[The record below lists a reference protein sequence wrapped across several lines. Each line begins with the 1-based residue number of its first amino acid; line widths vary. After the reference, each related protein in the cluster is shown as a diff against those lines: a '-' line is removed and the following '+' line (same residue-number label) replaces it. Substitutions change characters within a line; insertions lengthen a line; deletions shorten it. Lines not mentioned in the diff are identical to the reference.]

1 MSYVD
6 ALLDRESD
14 IIHIVE
20 RDKKGKRIYQEYKAK
35 YLFYYTDPKG
45 KYRSVYGDSLSKI
58 TASNKSEFLK
68 ELRLHK
74 GKSQIFESDI
84 NPVFRCLS
92 DNYLDIPP
100 PSLHVCFF
108 DIEVNFDPDKGFAPT
123 DDPFNAVNSISLY
136 LDWMDALITLCIPP
150 PSYVDDQI
158 EDIVNKFENTIVCK
172 NEIEMFNLFFEL
184 IEDADVLTGWN
195 SGGYDIPYMVNR
207 VTQIMSKDDTRRFCL
222 FNQYPKQ
229 REFVQFDQKQV
240 TYDLIGR
247 VHIDYLELYKKYN
260 YEQRHSYKL
269 DYIGEMEV
277 GEKKTEYEGTLD
289 QLYNNDWKTFL
300 EYNRQDTMLLYKIHA
315 KLKFLDLANSIA
327 HQNTVLLP
335 TVMGSVAMIE
345 QAVINEAH
353 QRGLIIPDKPPR
365 IEEDESKAAGAYVA
379 YPKKGIHEWIAA
391 VDLNSLYPSTIRAL
405 NMAPETIVGQLRQ
418 TMTEKYLY
426 DKGQKLAREKKKNR
440 KIAEDEEVEGEDG
453 PILWEG
459 LFGTLEYTAVMNQE
473 RETMI
478 TIDWERGKKSQ
489 EFSAAEIHKLIFDS
503 GKPWILSANGTIFSY
518 ENEGIIPG
526 LLTRWYN
533 ERKQIQKQ
541 LKEAK
546 TPEEAEFFD
555 KRQLVRKI
563 LLNSAYGALLNQ
575 HCRFYDKRIGQ
586 STTLTGRQIVK
597 HMSATLNELI
607 AGEYNHTGE
616 AIVYGDTDSCYFSGW
631 PIWSKDKDLK
641 KNWTK
646 EYATEIY
653 DELGNNVN
661 QTFPYFMHNA
671 FHCPQKNGSIIKA
684 GRELVADRGLFI
696 TKKRYA
702 VNIYDKEGK
711 RLDVNGKLGKIKAM
725 GLDLK
730 RADTP
735 KFVQEFLF
743 GILENVLSGA
753 NKQDIIDEIIQFKK
767 ILRDMP
773 SWKKGSPKAVNKLTI
788 YEQKMKKTPDTKINM
803 PGHVRASLNWNFL
816 KHLNNDNYSTKIT
829 NGAKV
834 IVCKLKN
841 NPLGFTSIAYPTD
854 ELRLPKWFTE
864 LPFDDKEMEYILVDK
879 KIDNLLGGLDWDLE
893 HNTSISTEFNSLFTF
908 E

>member
-1 MSYVD
+1 MSYID

-14 IIHIVE
+14 KIHIVE

-58 TASNKSEFLK
+58 TASNKNEFLK
-68 ELRLHK
+68 ELRLHRS
-74 GKSQIFESDI
+74 KSQIFESDI

-92 DNYLDIPP
+92 ENYLDIPP
-100 PSLHVCFF
+100 PDLHVCFF

-123 DDPFNAVNSISLY
+123 DDPFNAVNSISMY

-150 PSYVDDQI
+150 AGYTEEQVQ
-158 EDIVNKFENTIVCK
+158 ETVKHFENTVVCK
-172 NEIEMFNLFFEL
+172 TETEMFNLFFDL

-207 VTQIMSKDDTRRFCL
+207 VTQVMSKDDTRRFCL
-222 FNQYPKQ
+222 FNQFPRQ

-240 TYDLIGR
+240 TYDLVGR
-247 VHIDYLELYKKYN
+247 VHMDYLELYKKYN

-277 GEKKTEYEGTLD
+277 GEKKTQYEGTLD
-289 QLYNNDWKTFL
+289 QLYNKDWKTFL

-353 QRGLIIPDKPPR
+353 ARNLIIPDKLNR
-365 IEEDESKAAGAYVA
+365 TEEDETKAAGAYVA

-391 VDLNSLYPSTIRAL
+391 VDLNSLYPSAIRAL
-405 NMAPETIVGQLRQ
+405 NMAPETIVGQLKQ
-418 TMTEKYLY
+418 TLTDQYLY
-426 DKGQKLAREKKKNR
+426 DKSQKLAREKKKNR
-440 KIAEDEEVEGEDG
+440 KVAEDEEVEGEDG

-473 RETMI
+473 RDTMI
-478 TIDWERGKKSQ
+478 TIEWERGKAQ
-489 EFSAAEIHKLIFDS
+489 EFSAAEVHKLIFDS
-503 GKPWILSANGTIFSY
+503 GKPWILSANGTIFTY
-518 ENEGIIPG
+518 ENEGVIPG
-526 LLTRWYN
+526 LLTRWYS

-607 AGEYNHTGE
+607 AGEYDHTGE

-631 PIWSKDKDLK
+631 PIWSKDEDLK

-646 EYATEIY
+646 EYAIEIY
-653 DELGNNVN
+653 DELGDTVN
-661 QTFPYFMHNA
+661 STFPNFMHRA
-671 FHCPQKNGSIIKA
+671 FHCPPKNGSIIKA

-711 RLDVNGKLGKIKAM
+711 RLDKNGATGKIKAM

-743 GILENVLSGA
+743 SVLESVLAGA
-753 NKQDIIDEIIQFKK
+753 TKEDTIQQIIEFKQR
-767 ILRDMP
+767 LRDMP
-773 SWKKGSPKAVNKLTI
+773 SWNKGSPKAVNKLTM
-788 YEQKMKKTPDTKINM
+788 YEQKLKKSKDGKVNM

-816 KHLNNDNYSTKIT
+816 RELNHDNYSTKIT

-834 IVCKLKN
+834 IVCKLQN
-841 NPLGFTSIAYPTD
+841 NVLNFTSVAYPTD

-864 LPFDDKEMEYILVDK
+864 LPFDDKEMEYTLVDK

-893 HNTSISTEFNSLFTF
+893 RTTNIYNTFDSLFTF

>member
-1 MSYVD
+1 MSYID

-14 IIHIVE
+14 KIHIVE
-20 RDKKGKRIYQEYKAK
+20 RDKNGKRIYQEYKAK

-45 KYRSVYGDSLSKI
+45 KYRSVYGDSLSKV
-58 TASNKSEFLK
+58 TASNRNEFLK
-68 ELRLHK
+68 ELRVHK
-74 GKSQIFESDI
+74 NKSKIFESDI

-100 PSLHVCFF
+100 PKLHTCFF

-136 LDWMDALITLCIPP
+136 LDWLDTLVTLCIPP
-150 PSYVDDQI
+150 TGYTHSQI
-158 EDIVNKFENTIVCK
+158 DYCVQHFDNTVVCK
-172 NEIEMFNLFFEL
+172 TETEMFNLFFTL

-207 VTQIMSKDDTRRFCL
+207 VTQVMSKDDTRRFCL
-222 FNQYPKQ
+222 FNQFPRQ

-240 TYDLIGR
+240 TYDLVGR
-247 VHIDYLELYKKYN
+247 VHMDYLELYKKYN

-277 GEKKTEYEGTLD
+277 GEKKTQYEGTLD
-289 QLYNNDWKTFL
+289 QLYNKDWKTFL
-300 EYNRQDTMLLYKIHA
+300 EYNRQDTMLLFKIHD

-353 QRGLIIPDKPPR
+353 ARGLIIPDKPQR
-365 IEEDESKAAGAYVA
+365 TEEDETKAAGAYVA

-405 NMAPETIVGQLRQ
+405 NMAPETIIGQLRP
-418 TMTEKYLY
+418 TLTEQYMY

-440 KIAEDEEVEGEDG
+440 KVAEDQEVEGEDG

-459 LFGTLEYTAVMNQE
+459 LFGTLEYNAVMNQE

-478 TIDWERGKKSQ
+478 TIDWERGSHQ
-489 EFSAAEIHKLIFDS
+489 QFSAAEIHKIIFDS
-503 GKPWILSANGTIFSY
+503 GKPWMLSANGTIFTY
-518 ENEGIIPG
+518 EQEGVIPG
-526 LLTRWYN
+526 LLTRWYS
-533 ERKQIQKQ
+533 ERKDIQKQ

-546 TPEEAEFFD
+546 TKEEAEFYD

-631 PIWSKDKDLK
+631 PIWSKDEDLR

-646 EYATEIY
+646 EYAIEIY
-653 DELGNNVN
+653 DDLGNTVN
-661 QTFPYFMHNA
+661 STFPDFMHRA
-671 FHCPQKNGSIIKA
+671 FHCPSKNGSIIKA

-711 RLDVNGKLGKIKAM
+711 RLDKDGSIGKIKAM

-743 GILENVLSGA
+743 SVLESVLAGA
-753 NKQDIIDEIIQFKK
+753 TKEDTIQQIIKFKEH
-767 ILRDMP
+767 LRELP
-773 SWKKGSPKAVNKLTI
+773 SWNKGSPKAVNKLTL
-788 YEQKMKKTPDTKINM
+788 YEQKLHKSKDGKVNM

-816 KHLNNDNYSTKIT
+816 LKLHHDNYSTKIT

-834 IVCKLKN
+834 IVCKLLDN
-841 NPLGFTSIAYPTD
+841 ALGFTSIAYPTD

-864 LPFDDKEMEYILVDK
+864 LPFDDREMEYTLVDK
-879 KIDNLLGGLDWDLE
+879 KIDNLLGGLGWNLE
-893 HNTSISTEFNSLFTF
+893 RNTDINTTFNSLFTF